1 MQVEVLRVQE
11 PKSLQKG
18 KQGNVRAREGMT
30 PSGHEREGPIPLAR
44 GGAVA
49 PRPTAPSE
57 DKKGGALCAPGPS
70 IESSTEAP
78 LVIDRKAAV
87 SDGSI
92 ADHCMIDLS
101 IE

>member
-11 PKSLQKG
+11 PKSLKKG
-18 KQGNVRAREGMT
+18 KQGNVQAGEGTT
-30 PSGHEREGPIPLAR
+30 PSGHEREGHVPLAR

-49 PRPTAPSE
+49 PRPIAPSE
-57 DKKGGALCAPGPS
+57 DRKGGALHTGPS

-78 LVIDRKAAV
+78 LTDRKAAV
-87 SDGSI
+87 SDESL

-101 IE
+101 MD